1 LNYTSSPFKTSPGLK
16 VPGRAAGSDAEYYLG
31 KLAELGMGLAQ
42 AAPGSSEFFEGPL
55 KIVQETMGFT
65 LSVIYRVHSRAERT
79 LTLEVAG
86 VLDPGKRRP
95 ALAQGARIT
104 IDLIQPD
111 PVFKNEA
118 QAFLGRGVS
127 SVNVPGAGCDIAGFV
142 TAGETAESA
151 YLLGGDFVGAEAALQ
166 EADHRTFEIATGLLS
181 AMMLKAH
188 FQHRANHDPLTGLM
202 NSARI
207 RTELESARQRAARR
221 TNHSL
226 TVALVDVD
234 NFKEINDGHGHPAGD
249 AVLGN
254 LGRFFAGELRA
265 GRDHAGRYG
274 GDEFLIILE
283 ETAPDEARAIL
294 ERWRLAVERLPRA
307 TTTAGAT
314 AGLPVTISVGACV
327 LGASEVVPTA
337 AEILTAADRAL
348 YAAKHAGRN
357 CVSAPG
363 GSAK

>member
-1 LNYTSSPFKTSPGLK
+1 MPGHK
-16 VPGRAAGSDAEYYLG
+16 AGSDAEFYLG
-31 KLAELGMGLAQ
+31 KLAELSVGLAQ

-55 KIVQETMGFT
+55 KIVQEVMGFT
-65 LSVIYRVHSRAERT
+65 LAVIYRVHSRAERT
-79 LTLEVAG
+79 LTLEVAA

-95 ALAQGARIT
+95 AVAQGTRIT
-104 IDLIQPD
+104 IDLIQPE
-111 PVFKNEA
+111 PVFQNEA

-127 SVNVPGAGCDIAGFV
+127 SVNIPGVGCDIAGFI

-151 YLLGGDFVGAEAALQ
+151 YVLGGDFVGAESALQ
-166 EADHRTFEIATGLLS
+166 ETDHRAFEIATGLLS

-221 TNHSL
+221 SNHSL

-234 NFKEINDGHGHPAGD
+234 NFKKINDGHGHPAGD

-254 LGRFFAGELRA
+254 LGRTFAADLRA

-294 ERWRLAVERLPRA
+294 ERWRLAVERKPIGAGPAGELP
-307 TTTAGAT
+307 T
-314 AGLPVTISVGACV
+314 TISVGACV
-327 LGASEVVPTA
+327 LGASDAIPPA

-357 CVSAPG
+357 CVAVSGDASAR
-363 GSAK
+363 